1 MRYCRRLAPPSRSLA
16 WPIGVGLLATIYLYW
31 QWFHYTRQSAQAYR
45 RAAVADGAAVV
56 ENERRGAHERLD
68 HLIFYLVPLWGI
80 LHRAHQPQEIL
91 LVLPVW
97 HPPVPGIAADIA
109 AVYAVAGLSC

>member
-1 MRYCRRLAPPSRSLA
+1 MVSLYPA
-16 WPIGVGLLATIYLYW
+16 E
-31 QWFHYTRQSAQAYR
+31 AQAYR

-56 ENERRGAHERLD
+56 ENERWGAHERLD
-68 HLIFYLVPLWGI
+68 HLIFNLVPLWGI